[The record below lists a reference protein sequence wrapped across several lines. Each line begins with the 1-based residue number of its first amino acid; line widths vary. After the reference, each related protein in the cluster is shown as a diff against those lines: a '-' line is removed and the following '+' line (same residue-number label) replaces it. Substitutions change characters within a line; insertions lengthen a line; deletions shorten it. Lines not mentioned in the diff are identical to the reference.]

1 MEEITSM
8 HDVAVK
14 VIIDIIHVAE
24 YVWKAAHVFRR
35 EASPELECWAW
46 TRVRDHFCQTCPL
59 EYGLSSPVSESAR
72 AANK

>member
-24 YVWKAAHVFRR
+24 YLWKAAHVFRR

-46 TRVRDHFCQTCPL
+46 TRVRVHFCQTCPL
-59 EYGLSSPVSESAR
+59 EYGLSSPVSESAH
-72 AANK
+72 AANQ